1 MSEAADRLNIS
12 LSEQATFNI
21 FSPADEDQ
29 IRVGYISTE
38 RGYIQG
44 VTRCEANDYA
54 KLNPGTRF
62 IIETRDVVRYL
73 NINEVNRLSF
83 KDTTAESGVECGGI
97 DFDAT
102 CKPARLN
109 FTGGGGVGAKGTPV
123 IGNDGSL
130 MSVIL
135 QEGGYGYQY
144 PPQAKVSD
152 SCGKGAGAVVRAF
165 TDTIVETTVIFD
177 QPEDFEEYDIC
188 LPGEDDRPDEFGRNG
203 KPIGKFDAPS
213 YFSRDKGNY
222 NEIILEY
229 QR

>member
-1 MSEAADRLNIS
+1 MWVIFLQRLYS
-12 LSEQATFNI
+12 
-21 FSPADEDQ
+21 
-29 IRVGYISTE
+29 
-38 RGYIQG
+38 G
-44 VTRCEANDYA
+44 VRCEANEYA

-62 IIETRDVVRYL
+62 IIETRDVIRYL

-102 CKPARLN
+102 CKPARLD

-144 PPQAKVSD
+144 PPQAKISD

-165 TDTIVETTVIFD
+165 TDTIV
-177 QPEDFEEYDIC
+177 
-188 LPGEDDRPDEFGRNG
+188 RPLLSLINL
-203 KPIGKFDAPS
+203 K
-213 YFSRDKGNY
+213 
-222 NEIILEY
+222 ILESMISAY
-229 QR
+229 LVRMIDPMSLAEW